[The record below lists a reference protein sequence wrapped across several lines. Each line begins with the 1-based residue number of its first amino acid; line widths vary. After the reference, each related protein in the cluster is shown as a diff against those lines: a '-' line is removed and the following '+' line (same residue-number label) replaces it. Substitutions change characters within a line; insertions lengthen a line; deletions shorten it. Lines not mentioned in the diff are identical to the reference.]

1 MTFLLSTSTFSMSKI
16 LQRSNMDPYYSRSEV
31 SNSDLTSLK
40 LKLYPQLDFV
50 KPKDK
55 KKAFHLGTLVDGLV
69 TEPKNCNH
77 FRYLVGEEQ
86 YTKQEWEWG
95 KKQLEKLRR
104 AAQKDA
110 FLDYVLKNAVGQ
122 KVFTNPSQHF
132 DVGCYSFDLPTR
144 CKFDWHLGLFGG
156 DLKTT
161 VATTYDQF
169 LNCIDYFEWDRSRAF
184 YMDLTHSLDPS
195 MGNQDFIY
203 AVSKT
208 ANKVFYKKIVRGDEL
223 YERGREKY
231 LELAFK
237 YWLFT

>member
-1 MTFLLSTSTFSMSKI
+1 
-16 LQRSNMDPYYSRSEV
+16 MDPYYSRSEV

-40 LKLYPQLDFV
+40 YQLYPQLDFV

-77 FRYLVGEEQ
+77 FRYTVGDEQ
-86 YTKQEWEWG
+86 YTKEEWAWG
-95 KKQLEKLRR
+95 KKQLDKLRK

-110 FLDYVLKNAVGQ
+110 FLDYVLNNAVGQ
-122 KVFTNPSQHF
+122 KVFANPSQHF

-161 VATTYDQF
+161 VATTQDQF
-169 LNCIDYFEWDRSRAF
+169 ERCIDYFEWDRSRAF

-208 ANKVFYKKIVRGDEL
+208 ANKVFFKKIIRGDEI
-223 YERGREKY
+223 YTRGREKY
-231 LELAFK
+231 EELAFK
-237 YWLFT
+237 YYLFV

>member
-1 MTFLLSTSTFSMSKI
+1 
-16 LQRSNMDPYYSRSEV
+16 MDPYYSRSEV

-40 LKLYPQLDFV
+40 YQLYPQLDFV

-77 FRYLVGEEQ
+77 FRLTVGDEQ
-86 YTKQEWEWG
+86 YTKEEWAWG
-95 KKQLEKLRR
+95 KKQLDKLRR

-122 KVFTNPSQHF
+122 KVFANPSQHF
-132 DVGCYSFDLPTR
+132 DVGCYSFSLPTR

-161 VATTYDQF
+161 VATTQDQF
-169 LNCIDYFEWDRSRAF
+169 ERCIDYFEWDRSRAF

-208 ANKVFYKKIVRGDEL
+208 ANKVFFKKIIRGDET
-223 YERGREKY
+223 YNRGREKY
-231 LELAFK
+231 EELAFK
-237 YWLFT
+237 YYLFV

>member
-1 MTFLLSTSTFSMSKI
+1 
-16 LQRSNMDPYYSRSEV
+16 MDPYYSRSEV

-40 LKLYPQLDFV
+40 LQLHPELDFV

-77 FRYLVGEEQ
+77 FRHTVGDEK
-86 YTKQEWEWG
+86 YTKEEWEWG
-95 KKQLEKLRR
+95 KKQLEKLRK
-104 AAQKDA
+104 AALKDP
-110 FLDYVLKNAVGQ
+110 FLDFVLKNADGQ
-122 KVFTNPSQHF
+122 KWFSTESQHF

-144 CKFDWHLGLFGG
+144 CKFDWWLGNFGG

-161 VATTYDQF
+161 VATTQDQF
-169 LNCIDYFEWDRSRAF
+169 EKCIDYFEWDRSRAW
-184 YMDLTHSLDPS
+184 YMDLTHSINPLW
-195 MGNQDFIY
+195 GNQDFIY

-208 ANKVFYKKIVRGDEL
+208 ANKVFFKKIIRGDEL

-237 YWLFT
+237 YWLFV